1 MAKIPVRKE
10 KPRTALIIDREL
22 FSKKLSEQ
30 ISKGRKLDFT
40 SFQKVEELEQREKEY
55 ALWNDYNEEFLKA
68 SFNNLANEYRSSYT
82 GSGSMIGIHE
92 IHNGASIYDPIFR
105 AKTLIQQIEAKTNVL
120 ESILMKVDLIPSEI
134 EGTTSIKSSST
145 KISTINP
152 IVFIIHGHD
161 EEMKR
166 SVQLFLNRAE
176 LQDIVLHEQ
185 PDKSRTVIEKLI
197 EESENAGYV
206 IALLS
211 PDDVQGDGTLRARQN
226 VILEIGYFIGKLG
239 RDKVRLLKRGDT
251 DVPSDLQGILY
262 DTYDTA
268 GAWRVK
274 LAKEM
279 KAAGLPVNIENVIAS
294 F

>member
-1 MAKIPVRKE
+1 MAKTPVKAE

-22 FSKKLSEQ
+22 FSAKLSEQ
-30 ISKGRKLDFT
+30 ILKGRKLEFT
-40 SFQKVEELEQREKEY
+40 SFQKIEELEQREKEY

-68 SFNNLANEYRSSYT
+68 SFNNTANEHRSSYT
-82 GSGSMIGIHE
+82 GSGFMIGIHE

-105 AKTLIQQIEAKTNVL
+105 AKTLMQEIEAKTSGL
-120 ESILMKVDLIPSEI
+120 ESILMKSDLIPSEI
-134 EGTTSIKSSST
+134 DQVPTTQSVGT
-145 KISTINP
+145 KIQTVNP
-152 IVFIIHGHD
+152 VVFIIHGHD

-166 SVQLFLNRAE
+166 SVQLFLTRSE
-176 LQDIVLHEQ
+176 LKDIVLHEQ
-185 PDKSRTVIEKLI
+185 PDKNRTIIEKLI

-211 PDDVQGDGTLRARQN
+211 PDDVQEDGTLRARQN

-251 DVPSDLQGILY
+251 EIPSDLQGILY
-262 DTYDTA
+262 DTYDPS

-274 LAKEM
+274 LAKENSPQ
-279 KAAGLPVNIENVIAS
+279 AAGNLS
-294 F
+294 QRD